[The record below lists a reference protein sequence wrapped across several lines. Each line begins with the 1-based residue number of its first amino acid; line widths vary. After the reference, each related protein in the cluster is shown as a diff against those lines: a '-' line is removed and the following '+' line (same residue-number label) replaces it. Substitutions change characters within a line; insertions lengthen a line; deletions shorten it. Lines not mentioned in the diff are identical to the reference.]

1 MNIARRENRLGRS
14 GHIHWPGAAQERP
27 VKRRFFEKGR
37 CTGKS
42 PPQGRRRSRR
52 DGRSPSHRPEGGAL
66 RGGPSTLLKPRQK
79 GRTAMTEAML
89 TPWGEAL
96 DREHPLPEYPRPQL
110 RRNSYL
116 NLNGIWEYAITKTA
130 EKPAAMQGEIV
141 VPFSPETPLSGVGH
155 ILQPDEYLWY
165 RRSVTLPEGFF
176 RGGRLLLHFGA
187 VDQCCT
193 VWVDGQEAGS
203 HTGGYLPF
211 ALDVTELIEG
221 DAFTL
226 ELRVTDPT
234 DTGSLS
240 RGKQR
245 LKNTGIWYTPQSGIW
260 QTVWMECVPENYL
273 RSLRITPKPEENAVH
288 IRLEADDPAM
298 AAVMICRD
306 GGIIAEGQ
314 TDENG
319 ESTLTIPAE
328 ELHLWSPEDPFLYD
342 VSIVLP
348 GGDRVESYFG
358 MRAFGIGKDEK
369 GLPRLLLNGKPYFQ
383 NGLLDQGYWSDGYYT
398 APSDE
403 ALIHDIAEM
412 KRLGFNMLRKHIKV
426 EPLRWYYHCD
436 RLGML
441 VWQDMMNGGESYSP
455 LSIYV
460 FSNLGLRV
468 KDDRYRYFS
477 RSDEAGRTHYYEE
490 LGQMIDLLYNTVSL
504 ALWVPFNEGWGQF
517 DALKAAE
524 FIRKRD
530 DTRPIDHASGWYD
543 QGGGDIKS
551 IHWYFR
557 PYHHKQPP
565 KEQRPIC
572 LTEYG
577 GYNCAV
583 PGHCWGEGAEFGYK
597 KIADPAE
604 FNRAFQKLME
614 EQIIPAKER
623 GLAAAVYTQVSD
635 VEGERNGLLTYD
647 RKVCKANEAI
657 FRAVNAK
664 LTGDA

>member
-1 MNIARRENRLGRS
+1 
-14 GHIHWPGAAQERP
+14 
-27 VKRRFFEKGR
+27 
-37 CTGKS
+37 
-42 PPQGRRRSRR
+42 
-52 DGRSPSHRPEGGAL
+52 
-66 RGGPSTLLKPRQK
+66 
-79 GRTAMTEAML
+79 MTEAML

-193 VWVDGQEAGS
+193 VWVNGQEAGS

-298 AAVMICRD
+298 AAVTICRD

-328 ELHLWSPEDPFLYD
+328 QLRLWSPENPFLYD
-342 VSIVLP
+342 VTIRLA
-348 GGDRVESYFG
+348 GGDTVESYFG
-358 MRAFGIGKDEK
+358 MRSFGIGKDEK

-504 ALWVPFNEGWGQF
+504 AMWVPFNEGWGQF

>member
-1 MNIARRENRLGRS
+1 
-14 GHIHWPGAAQERP
+14 
-27 VKRRFFEKGR
+27 
-37 CTGKS
+37 
-42 PPQGRRRSRR
+42 
-52 DGRSPSHRPEGGAL
+52 
-66 RGGPSTLLKPRQK
+66 
-79 GRTAMTEAML
+79 MTEAML

-193 VWVDGQEAGS
+193 VWVNGQEAGS

-298 AAVMICRD
+298 AAVTICRD

-328 ELHLWSPEDPFLYD
+328 ELRLWSPEEPFLYD
-342 VSIVLP
+342 VAITLAGS
-348 GGDRVESYFG
+348 DKVESYFG

-597 KIADPAE
+597 KIADPME

>member
-1 MNIARRENRLGRS
+1 
-14 GHIHWPGAAQERP
+14 
-27 VKRRFFEKGR
+27 
-37 CTGKS
+37 
-42 PPQGRRRSRR
+42 
-52 DGRSPSHRPEGGAL
+52 
-66 RGGPSTLLKPRQK
+66 
-79 GRTAMTEAML
+79 MTEAML

-176 RGGRLLLHFGA
+176 RGSRLLLHFGA
-187 VDQCCT
+187 VDQRCT
-193 VWVDGQEAGS
+193 VWVNGQEAGS

-298 AAVMICRD
+298 AAVTICRD

-328 ELHLWSPEDPFLYD
+328 ELRLWSPEDPFLYD

-657 FRAVNAK
+657 SRAVNAK

>member
-1 MNIARRENRLGRS
+1 
-14 GHIHWPGAAQERP
+14 
-27 VKRRFFEKGR
+27 
-37 CTGKS
+37 
-42 PPQGRRRSRR
+42 
-52 DGRSPSHRPEGGAL
+52 
-66 RGGPSTLLKPRQK
+66 
-79 GRTAMTEAML
+79 
-89 TPWGEAL
+89 
-96 DREHPLPEYPRPQL
+96 
-110 RRNSYL
+110 
-116 NLNGIWEYAITKTA
+116 
-130 EKPAAMQGEIV
+130 
-141 VPFSPETPLSGVGH
+141 
-155 ILQPDEYLWY
+155 
-165 RRSVTLPEGFF
+165 
-176 RGGRLLLHFGA
+176 
-187 VDQCCT
+187 
-193 VWVDGQEAGS
+193 
-203 HTGGYLPF
+203 
-211 ALDVTELIEG
+211 
-221 DAFTL
+221 
-226 ELRVTDPT
+226 
-234 DTGSLS
+234 
-240 RGKQR
+240 
-245 LKNTGIWYTPQSGIW
+245 
-260 QTVWMECVPENYL
+260 MECVPENYL

-298 AAVMICRD
+298 AAVTICRD
-306 GGIIAEGQ
+306 GGIIAKGQ

-328 ELHLWSPEDPFLYD
+328 ELRLWSPENPFLYD
-342 VSIVLP
+342 VTIRLAS
-348 GGDRVESYFG
+348 GDTVESYFG

-504 ALWVPFNEGWGQF
+504 AMWVPFNEGWGQF
-517 DALKAAE
+517 DALKATE
-524 FIRKRD
+524 FIRERD

-657 FRAVNAK
+657 FRAMNAK

>member
-1 MNIARRENRLGRS
+1 
-14 GHIHWPGAAQERP
+14 
-27 VKRRFFEKGR
+27 
-37 CTGKS
+37 
-42 PPQGRRRSRR
+42 
-52 DGRSPSHRPEGGAL
+52 
-66 RGGPSTLLKPRQK
+66 
-79 GRTAMTEAML
+79 MTEAML

-176 RGGRLLLHFGA
+176 QGGRLLLHFGA
-187 VDQCCT
+187 VNQCCT
-193 VWVDGQEAGS
+193 VWVNGQEAGS

-273 RSLRITPKPEENAVH
+273 RSLRITPKLEENAVH

-298 AAVMICRD
+298 AAVTICRD

-328 ELHLWSPEDPFLYD
+328 ELRLWSPEDPFLYD

-358 MRAFGIGKDEK
+358 MRAFGIGRDEK

-504 ALWVPFNEGWGQF
+504 AMWVPFNEGWGQF

>member
-1 MNIARRENRLGRS
+1 
-14 GHIHWPGAAQERP
+14 
-27 VKRRFFEKGR
+27 
-37 CTGKS
+37 
-42 PPQGRRRSRR
+42 
-52 DGRSPSHRPEGGAL
+52 
-66 RGGPSTLLKPRQK
+66 
-79 GRTAMTEAML
+79 MTEAML

-298 AAVMICRD
+298 AAVTICRD

-328 ELHLWSPEDPFLYD
+328 ELRLWSPENPFLYD

-358 MRAFGIGKDEK
+358 MRSFGIGKDEK

>member
-1 MNIARRENRLGRS
+1 
-14 GHIHWPGAAQERP
+14 
-27 VKRRFFEKGR
+27 
-37 CTGKS
+37 
-42 PPQGRRRSRR
+42 
-52 DGRSPSHRPEGGAL
+52 
-66 RGGPSTLLKPRQK
+66 
-79 GRTAMTEAML
+79 MTEAML

-193 VWVDGQEAGS
+193 VWVNGQEAGS

-211 ALDVTELIEG
+211 ALDATELIEG

-298 AAVMICRD
+298 AAVTICRD

-328 ELHLWSPEDPFLYD
+328 QMRLWSPENPFLYD
-342 VSIVLP
+342 VTIRLA
-348 GGDRVESYFG
+348 GGDTVESYFG

>member
-1 MNIARRENRLGRS
+1 
-14 GHIHWPGAAQERP
+14 
-27 VKRRFFEKGR
+27 
-37 CTGKS
+37 
-42 PPQGRRRSRR
+42 
-52 DGRSPSHRPEGGAL
+52 
-66 RGGPSTLLKPRQK
+66 
-79 GRTAMTEAML
+79 MTEAML

-176 RGGRLLLHFGA
+176 RGGRLLLYFGA
-187 VDQCCT
+187 VDQRCT
-193 VWVDGQEAGS
+193 VWVNGQEAGS

-298 AAVMICRD
+298 AAVTICRD

-328 ELHLWSPEDPFLYD
+328 ELRLWSPENPFLYD
-342 VSIVLP
+342 AAITLA
-348 GGDRVESYFG
+348 GGDKVESYFG

>member
-1 MNIARRENRLGRS
+1 
-14 GHIHWPGAAQERP
+14 
-27 VKRRFFEKGR
+27 
-37 CTGKS
+37 
-42 PPQGRRRSRR
+42 
-52 DGRSPSHRPEGGAL
+52 
-66 RGGPSTLLKPRQK
+66 
-79 GRTAMTEAML
+79 MTEAML

-176 RGGRLLLHFGA
+176 QGGRLLLHFGA

-193 VWVDGQEAGS
+193 VWVNGQEAGS

-298 AAVMICRD
+298 AAVTICRD

-328 ELHLWSPEDPFLYD
+328 ELRLWSPENPFLYD
-342 VSIVLP
+342 VTIRLA
-348 GGDRVESYFG
+348 GGDTVESYFG
-358 MRAFGIGKDEK
+358 MRSFGIGKDEK

>member
-1 MNIARRENRLGRS
+1 
-14 GHIHWPGAAQERP
+14 
-27 VKRRFFEKGR
+27 
-37 CTGKS
+37 
-42 PPQGRRRSRR
+42 
-52 DGRSPSHRPEGGAL
+52 
-66 RGGPSTLLKPRQK
+66 
-79 GRTAMTEAML
+79 MTEAML

-187 VDQCCT
+187 VDQRCT
-193 VWVDGQEAGS
+193 VWVNGQEAGS

-211 ALDVTELIEG
+211 ALDVTELIQG

-298 AAVMICRD
+298 AAVTICRD

-319 ESTLTIPAE
+319 ESTLPIPAE
-328 ELHLWSPEDPFLYD
+328 ELRLWSAEDPFLYD
-342 VSIVLP
+342 AAITLA
-348 GGDRVESYFG
+348 GGDRVERYFG
-358 MRAFGIGKDEK
+358 LRSFGSGKDEK

>member
-1 MNIARRENRLGRS
+1 
-14 GHIHWPGAAQERP
+14 
-27 VKRRFFEKGR
+27 
-37 CTGKS
+37 
-42 PPQGRRRSRR
+42 
-52 DGRSPSHRPEGGAL
+52 
-66 RGGPSTLLKPRQK
+66 
-79 GRTAMTEAML
+79 MTEAML

-187 VDQCCT
+187 VDQRCT
-193 VWVDGQEAGS
+193 VWVNGQEAGS

-298 AAVMICRD
+298 AAVTICRD

-328 ELHLWSPEDPFLYD
+328 ELRLWSPEEPFLYD

>member
-1 MNIARRENRLGRS
+1 
-14 GHIHWPGAAQERP
+14 
-27 VKRRFFEKGR
+27 
-37 CTGKS
+37 
-42 PPQGRRRSRR
+42 
-52 DGRSPSHRPEGGAL
+52 
-66 RGGPSTLLKPRQK
+66 
-79 GRTAMTEAML
+79 MTEAML

-187 VDQCCT
+187 VDQRCT
-193 VWVDGQEAGS
+193 VWVNGRKAGS

-211 ALDVTELIEG
+211 AVDVTELIEG

-298 AAVMICRD
+298 AAVTICRD

-328 ELHLWSPEDPFLYD
+328 ELRLWSPENPFLYD
-342 VSIVLP
+342 AAITLT
-348 GGDRVESYFG
+348 GGDKVESYFG

>member
-1 MNIARRENRLGRS
+1 
-14 GHIHWPGAAQERP
+14 
-27 VKRRFFEKGR
+27 
-37 CTGKS
+37 
-42 PPQGRRRSRR
+42 
-52 DGRSPSHRPEGGAL
+52 
-66 RGGPSTLLKPRQK
+66 
-79 GRTAMTEAML
+79 MTEAML

-141 VPFSPETPLSGVGH
+141 VPFSPETLLSGVGH

-187 VDQCCT
+187 VDQRCT
-193 VWVDGQEAGS
+193 VWVNGQEAGS

-298 AAVMICRD
+298 AAVTICRD
-306 GGIIAEGQ
+306 GGIIAKGQ

-328 ELHLWSPEDPFLYD
+328 ELRLWSPENPFLYD
-342 VSIVLP
+342 VTIRLAS
-348 GGDRVESYFG
+348 GDTVESYFG

>member
-1 MNIARRENRLGRS
+1 MKKTAITLFFLLQ
-14 GHIHWPGAAQERP
+14 AACLFSQI
-27 VKRRFFEKGR
+27 
-37 CTGKS
+37 
-42 PPQGRRRSRR
+42 
-52 DGRSPSHRPEGGAL
+52 
-66 RGGPSTLLKPRQK
+66 PR
-79 GRTAMTEAML
+79 
-89 TPWGEAL
+89 
-96 DREHPLPEYPRPQL
+96 PEYPRPQFE
-110 RRNSYL
+110 RTDWI
-116 NLNGIWEYAITKTA
+116 NLNGEWTYTFDFGASGLERGYAGSKGFDGKI
-130 EKPAAMQGEIV
+130 I
-141 VPFSPETPLSGVGH
+141 VPFAPESKLSGVGH
-155 ILQPDEYLWY
+155 TDFIGRIWY
-165 RRSVTLPEGFF
+165 QRTIDIPADWS
-176 RGGRLLLHFGA
+176 GRNVMLNFGA
-187 VDQCCT
+187 VYYT
-193 VWVDGQEAGS
+193 SEVYVDGRFVGRHFGGSTSFSYDITAFVKPGGS
-203 HTGGYLPF
+203 HSLVVF
-211 ALDVTELIEG
+211 ATSD
-221 DAFTL
+221 
-226 ELRVTDPT
+226 LR
-234 DTGSLS
+234 S
-240 RGKQR
+240 GKQTAGKQS
-245 LKNTGIWYTPQSGIW
+245 LQYASHSCDYTRTTGIW

-298 AAVMICRD
+298 AAVTICRD

-328 ELHLWSPEDPFLYD
+328 ELRLWSPENPFLYD

-358 MRAFGIGKDEK
+358 MRSFGIGRDEK

-597 KIADPAE
+597 KIADPTE

-614 EQIIPAKER
+614 EQIIPAKES

>member
-1 MNIARRENRLGRS
+1 
-14 GHIHWPGAAQERP
+14 
-27 VKRRFFEKGR
+27 
-37 CTGKS
+37 
-42 PPQGRRRSRR
+42 
-52 DGRSPSHRPEGGAL
+52 
-66 RGGPSTLLKPRQK
+66 
-79 GRTAMTEAML
+79 MTEAML

-141 VPFSPETPLSGVGH
+141 VPFSPGTPLSGVGH

-187 VDQCCT
+187 VDQRCT
-193 VWVDGQEAGS
+193 VWVNGQEAGS

-298 AAVMICRD
+298 AAVTICRD

-328 ELHLWSPEDPFLYD
+328 ELRLWSPEDPFLYD

-348 GGDRVESYFG
+348 GGDKVESYFG

>member
-1 MNIARRENRLGRS
+1 
-14 GHIHWPGAAQERP
+14 
-27 VKRRFFEKGR
+27 
-37 CTGKS
+37 
-42 PPQGRRRSRR
+42 
-52 DGRSPSHRPEGGAL
+52 
-66 RGGPSTLLKPRQK
+66 
-79 GRTAMTEAML
+79 MTEAML

-176 RGGRLLLHFGA
+176 QGGRLLLHFGA

-193 VWVDGQEAGS
+193 VWVNGRKAGS

-298 AAVMICRD
+298 AAVTICRD

-328 ELHLWSPEDPFLYD
+328 ELRLWSPEDPFLYD

-358 MRAFGIGKDEK
+358 MRSFGIGRDEK

>member
-1 MNIARRENRLGRS
+1 
-14 GHIHWPGAAQERP
+14 
-27 VKRRFFEKGR
+27 
-37 CTGKS
+37 
-42 PPQGRRRSRR
+42 
-52 DGRSPSHRPEGGAL
+52 
-66 RGGPSTLLKPRQK
+66 
-79 GRTAMTEAML
+79 MTEAML

-193 VWVDGQEAGS
+193 VWVNGQEAGS

-298 AAVMICRD
+298 AAVTICRD

-328 ELHLWSPEDPFLYD
+328 ELRLWSPENPFLYD
-342 VSIVLP
+342 AAITLT
-348 GGDRVESYFG
+348 GGDKVESYFG
-358 MRAFGIGKDEK
+358 MRAFGIGNDEK

-504 ALWVPFNEGWGQF
+504 AMWVPFNEGWGQF
-517 DALKAAE
+517 DALKATE
-524 FIRKRD
+524 FIRERD

>member
-1 MNIARRENRLGRS
+1 
-14 GHIHWPGAAQERP
+14 
-27 VKRRFFEKGR
+27 
-37 CTGKS
+37 
-42 PPQGRRRSRR
+42 
-52 DGRSPSHRPEGGAL
+52 
-66 RGGPSTLLKPRQK
+66 
-79 GRTAMTEAML
+79 MTEAML

-193 VWVDGQEAGS
+193 VWVNGQEAGS

-298 AAVMICRD
+298 AAVTICRD

-328 ELHLWSPEDPFLYD
+328 ELRLWSPENPFLYD

-614 EQIIPAKER
+614 EQLIPAKER

>member
-1 MNIARRENRLGRS
+1 
-14 GHIHWPGAAQERP
+14 
-27 VKRRFFEKGR
+27 
-37 CTGKS
+37 
-42 PPQGRRRSRR
+42 
-52 DGRSPSHRPEGGAL
+52 
-66 RGGPSTLLKPRQK
+66 
-79 GRTAMTEAML
+79 MTEAML

-193 VWVDGQEAGS
+193 VWVDGQEVGS

-298 AAVMICRD
+298 AAVTICRD

-328 ELHLWSPEDPFLYD
+328 ELRLWSPENPFLYD

>member
-1 MNIARRENRLGRS
+1 
-14 GHIHWPGAAQERP
+14 
-27 VKRRFFEKGR
+27 
-37 CTGKS
+37 
-42 PPQGRRRSRR
+42 
-52 DGRSPSHRPEGGAL
+52 
-66 RGGPSTLLKPRQK
+66 
-79 GRTAMTEAML
+79 MTEAML

-193 VWVDGQEAGS
+193 VWVNGQEASS

-298 AAVMICRD
+298 AAVTICRD

-328 ELHLWSPEDPFLYD
+328 ELRLWSPEDPFLYD
-342 VSIVLP
+342 AAINLT
-348 GGDRVESYFG
+348 GGDKVESYFG

-657 FRAVNAK
+657 FRAVNGK

>member
-1 MNIARRENRLGRS
+1 
-14 GHIHWPGAAQERP
+14 
-27 VKRRFFEKGR
+27 
-37 CTGKS
+37 
-42 PPQGRRRSRR
+42 
-52 DGRSPSHRPEGGAL
+52 
-66 RGGPSTLLKPRQK
+66 
-79 GRTAMTEAML
+79 MTEAML

-116 NLNGIWEYAITKTA
+116 NLNGIWEYAITKTV

-193 VWVDGQEAGS
+193 VWVNGQEAGS

-226 ELRVTDPT
+226 ELRVTDPS

-298 AAVMICRD
+298 AAVTICRD

-328 ELHLWSPEDPFLYD
+328 ELRLWSPEEPFLYD

-583 PGHCWGEGAEFGYK
+583 PGPCWGEGAEFGYK

-614 EQIIPAKER
+614 EQLIPAKER

>member
-1 MNIARRENRLGRS
+1 
-14 GHIHWPGAAQERP
+14 
-27 VKRRFFEKGR
+27 
-37 CTGKS
+37 
-42 PPQGRRRSRR
+42 
-52 DGRSPSHRPEGGAL
+52 
-66 RGGPSTLLKPRQK
+66 
-79 GRTAMTEAML
+79 MTEAML

-155 ILQPDEYLWY
+155 LLQPDEYLWY

-193 VWVDGQEAGS
+193 VWVNGQEAGS

-298 AAVMICRD
+298 AAVTICRD

-328 ELHLWSPEDPFLYD
+328 QLRLWSPENPFLYD
-342 VSIVLP
+342 VTIRLA
-348 GGDRVESYFG
+348 GGDTVESYFG
-358 MRAFGIGKDEK
+358 MRSFGIGKDEK

>member
-1 MNIARRENRLGRS
+1 
-14 GHIHWPGAAQERP
+14 
-27 VKRRFFEKGR
+27 
-37 CTGKS
+37 
-42 PPQGRRRSRR
+42 
-52 DGRSPSHRPEGGAL
+52 
-66 RGGPSTLLKPRQK
+66 
-79 GRTAMTEAML
+79 MTEAML

-193 VWVDGQEAGS
+193 VWVNGQEAGS

-211 ALDVTELIEG
+211 ALDATELIEG

-273 RSLRITPKPEENAVH
+273 RSLRITPKLEENAVH

-298 AAVMICRD
+298 AAVTICRD

-328 ELHLWSPEDPFLYD
+328 ELRLWSPEDPFLYD

-348 GGDRVESYFG
+348 GGDKVESYFG

>member
-1 MNIARRENRLGRS
+1 
-14 GHIHWPGAAQERP
+14 
-27 VKRRFFEKGR
+27 
-37 CTGKS
+37 
-42 PPQGRRRSRR
+42 
-52 DGRSPSHRPEGGAL
+52 
-66 RGGPSTLLKPRQK
+66 
-79 GRTAMTEAML
+79 MTEAML

-165 RRSVTLPEGFF
+165 RRSVTLLEGFF
-176 RGGRLLLHFGA
+176 QGGRLLLHFGA

-193 VWVDGQEAGS
+193 VWVNGQEAGS

-298 AAVMICRD
+298 AAVTICRD

-328 ELHLWSPEDPFLYD
+328 QLRLWSPENPFLYD
-342 VSIVLP
+342 VTIRLA
-348 GGDRVESYFG
+348 GGDTVESYFG

-477 RSDEAGRTHYYEE
+477 RSDEAGRTHYYKE

-657 FRAVNAK
+657 FRAMNAK

>member
-1 MNIARRENRLGRS
+1 
-14 GHIHWPGAAQERP
+14 
-27 VKRRFFEKGR
+27 
-37 CTGKS
+37 
-42 PPQGRRRSRR
+42 
-52 DGRSPSHRPEGGAL
+52 
-66 RGGPSTLLKPRQK
+66 
-79 GRTAMTEAML
+79 MTEAML

-193 VWVDGQEAGS
+193 VWVNGQEAGS

-298 AAVMICRD
+298 AAVTICRD

-328 ELHLWSPEDPFLYD
+328 ELRLWSPENPFLYD
-342 VSIVLP
+342 AAITLT
-348 GGDRVESYFG
+348 GGDKVESYFG

>member
-1 MNIARRENRLGRS
+1 M
-14 GHIHWPGAAQERP
+14 
-27 VKRRFFEKGR
+27 
-37 CTGKS
+37 
-42 PPQGRRRSRR
+42 
-52 DGRSPSHRPEGGAL
+52 SHRPEGGAL
-66 RGGPSTLLKPRQK
+66 RGGPRTLLKPRQK
-79 GRTAMTEAML
+79 GGTAMTEAML

-193 VWVDGQEAGS
+193 VWVNGQEAGS

-298 AAVMICRD
+298 AAVTICRD

-328 ELHLWSPEDPFLYD
+328 ELRLWSPENPFLYD

>member
-1 MNIARRENRLGRS
+1 
-14 GHIHWPGAAQERP
+14 
-27 VKRRFFEKGR
+27 
-37 CTGKS
+37 
-42 PPQGRRRSRR
+42 
-52 DGRSPSHRPEGGAL
+52 
-66 RGGPSTLLKPRQK
+66 
-79 GRTAMTEAML
+79 MTEAML

-193 VWVDGQEAGS
+193 VWVNGQEAGS

-298 AAVMICRD
+298 AAVTICRD

-328 ELHLWSPEDPFLYD
+328 ELRLWSPEEPFLYD
-342 VSIVLP
+342 VAITLAGS
-348 GGDRVESYFG
+348 DKVESYFG

-369 GLPRLLLNGKPYFQ
+369 GLPQLLLNGKPYFQ

>member
-1 MNIARRENRLGRS
+1 
-14 GHIHWPGAAQERP
+14 
-27 VKRRFFEKGR
+27 
-37 CTGKS
+37 
-42 PPQGRRRSRR
+42 
-52 DGRSPSHRPEGGAL
+52 
-66 RGGPSTLLKPRQK
+66 
-79 GRTAMTEAML
+79 MTEAML

-187 VDQCCT
+187 VDLCCT
-193 VWVDGQEAGS
+193 VWVNGQEAGS

-298 AAVMICRD
+298 AAVTICRD

-328 ELHLWSPEDPFLYD
+328 ELRLWSPEEPFLYD
-342 VSIVLP
+342 VAITLAGS
-348 GGDRVESYFG
+348 DKVESYFG

-530 DTRPIDHASGWYD
+530 DTRPIDHASGWHD
-543 QGGGDIKS
+543 QGGPEFKS
-551 IHWYFR
+551 IHKYILPVHAPTAR
-557 PYHHKQPP
+557 RTAG
-565 KEQRPIC
+565 RPIV
-572 LTEYG
+572 LSEYG
-577 GYNCAV
+577 GYSWNIVEHAWN
-583 PGHCWGEGAEFGYK
+583 PKRSFGYIMFK
-597 KIADPAE
+597 NSE
-604 FNRAFQKLME
+604 KLSAAYKRLHE
-614 EQIIPAKER
+614 SQVIPLINK
-623 GLAAAVYTQVSD
+623 GLCATVYTQVSD
-635 VEGERNGLLTYD
+635 VEFEVNGIYSYD
-647 RKVCKANEAI
+647 RKILKLDADTV
-657 FRAVNAK
+657 RAVNVK
-664 LTGDA
+664 LTY

>member
-1 MNIARRENRLGRS
+1 
-14 GHIHWPGAAQERP
+14 
-27 VKRRFFEKGR
+27 
-37 CTGKS
+37 
-42 PPQGRRRSRR
+42 
-52 DGRSPSHRPEGGAL
+52 
-66 RGGPSTLLKPRQK
+66 
-79 GRTAMTEAML
+79 MTEAML

-193 VWVDGQEAGS
+193 VWVNGQEAGS

-211 ALDVTELIEG
+211 TLELT
-221 DAFTL
+221 DLLPADTLTL

-298 AAVMICRD
+298 AAVTICRD

-328 ELHLWSPEDPFLYD
+328 ELRLWSPEEPFLYD
-342 VSIVLP
+342 AAITLA
-348 GGDRVESYFG
+348 GGDKVESYFG

>member
-1 MNIARRENRLGRS
+1 
-14 GHIHWPGAAQERP
+14 
-27 VKRRFFEKGR
+27 
-37 CTGKS
+37 
-42 PPQGRRRSRR
+42 
-52 DGRSPSHRPEGGAL
+52 
-66 RGGPSTLLKPRQK
+66 
-79 GRTAMTEAML
+79 MTEAML

-176 RGGRLLLHFGA
+176 QGGRLLLHFGA

-193 VWVDGQEAGS
+193 VWVNGQEAGS

-298 AAVMICRD
+298 AAVTICRD

-314 TDENG
+314 TNENG

-328 ELHLWSPEDPFLYD
+328 ELRLWSPENPFLYD
-342 VSIVLP
+342 AAITLA
-348 GGDRVESYFG
+348 GGDKVESYFG

-604 FNRAFQKLME
+604 FNRAFQKLMG

>member
-1 MNIARRENRLGRS
+1 
-14 GHIHWPGAAQERP
+14 
-27 VKRRFFEKGR
+27 
-37 CTGKS
+37 
-42 PPQGRRRSRR
+42 
-52 DGRSPSHRPEGGAL
+52 
-66 RGGPSTLLKPRQK
+66 
-79 GRTAMTEAML
+79 MTEAML

-141 VPFSPETPLSGVGH
+141 VPFSPEAPLSGVGH

-193 VWVDGQEAGS
+193 VWVNGRKAGS

-298 AAVMICRD
+298 AAVTICRD

-328 ELHLWSPEDPFLYD
+328 ELRLWSPEDPFLYD

-348 GGDRVESYFG
+348 GGDKVESYFG

-403 ALIHDIAEM
+403 ALIHDIAVM

>member
-1 MNIARRENRLGRS
+1 
-14 GHIHWPGAAQERP
+14 
-27 VKRRFFEKGR
+27 
-37 CTGKS
+37 
-42 PPQGRRRSRR
+42 
-52 DGRSPSHRPEGGAL
+52 
-66 RGGPSTLLKPRQK
+66 
-79 GRTAMTEAML
+79 MTEAML

-176 RGGRLLLHFGA
+176 QGGRLLLHFGA

-193 VWVDGQEAGS
+193 VWVNGQEAGS

-273 RSLRITPKPEENAVH
+273 RSLRITPKLEENAVH

-298 AAVMICRD
+298 AAVTICRD

-328 ELHLWSPEDPFLYD
+328 ELRLWSPENPFLYD

-504 ALWVPFNEGWGQF
+504 AMWVPFNEGWGQF

>member
-1 MNIARRENRLGRS
+1 
-14 GHIHWPGAAQERP
+14 
-27 VKRRFFEKGR
+27 
-37 CTGKS
+37 
-42 PPQGRRRSRR
+42 
-52 DGRSPSHRPEGGAL
+52 
-66 RGGPSTLLKPRQK
+66 
-79 GRTAMTEAML
+79 MTEAML

-176 RGGRLLLHFGA
+176 QGGRLLLHFGA

-193 VWVDGQEAGS
+193 VWVNGQEAGS

-273 RSLRITPKPEENAVH
+273 RSLRITPKLEENAVH

-298 AAVMICRD
+298 AAVTICRD

-328 ELHLWSPEDPFLYD
+328 ELRLWSPEDPFLYD

-358 MRAFGIGKDEK
+358 MRAFGIGRDEK

-383 NGLLDQGYWSDGYYT
+383 NGLLDQGCWSDGYYT

>member
-1 MNIARRENRLGRS
+1 
-14 GHIHWPGAAQERP
+14 
-27 VKRRFFEKGR
+27 
-37 CTGKS
+37 
-42 PPQGRRRSRR
+42 
-52 DGRSPSHRPEGGAL
+52 
-66 RGGPSTLLKPRQK
+66 
-79 GRTAMTEAML
+79 MTEAML

-116 NLNGIWEYAITKTA
+116 NLNGIWEYAITKTV

-187 VDQCCT
+187 VDQRCT
-193 VWVDGQEAGS
+193 VWVNGQEAGS

-298 AAVMICRD
+298 AAVTICRD

-328 ELHLWSPEDPFLYD
+328 ELRLWSPENPFLYD

>member
-1 MNIARRENRLGRS
+1 
-14 GHIHWPGAAQERP
+14 
-27 VKRRFFEKGR
+27 
-37 CTGKS
+37 
-42 PPQGRRRSRR
+42 
-52 DGRSPSHRPEGGAL
+52 
-66 RGGPSTLLKPRQK
+66 
-79 GRTAMTEAML
+79 MTEAML

-187 VDQCCT
+187 VDQRCT
-193 VWVDGQEAGS
+193 VWVNGRKAGS

-298 AAVMICRD
+298 AAVTICRD

-328 ELHLWSPEDPFLYD
+328 ELRLWSPENPFLYD
-342 VSIVLP
+342 AAIVLP
-348 GGDRVESYFG
+348 GGDKVESYFG

-557 PYHHKQPP
+557 PYHHKQPS

>member
-1 MNIARRENRLGRS
+1 
-14 GHIHWPGAAQERP
+14 
-27 VKRRFFEKGR
+27 
-37 CTGKS
+37 
-42 PPQGRRRSRR
+42 
-52 DGRSPSHRPEGGAL
+52 
-66 RGGPSTLLKPRQK
+66 
-79 GRTAMTEAML
+79 MTEAML

-193 VWVDGQEAGS
+193 VWVNGQEAGS

-273 RSLRITPKPEENAVH
+273 RSLCITPKPEENAVH

-298 AAVMICRD
+298 AAVTICRD
-306 GGIIAEGQ
+306 GSIIAEGQ

-328 ELHLWSPEDPFLYD
+328 ELRLWSPEEPFLYD
-342 VSIVLP
+342 AAITLA
-348 GGDRVESYFG
+348 GGDKVESYFG
-358 MRAFGIGKDEK
+358 MRAFGIGRDEK

-504 ALWVPFNEGWGQF
+504 AMWVPFNEGWGQF

>member
-1 MNIARRENRLGRS
+1 
-14 GHIHWPGAAQERP
+14 
-27 VKRRFFEKGR
+27 
-37 CTGKS
+37 
-42 PPQGRRRSRR
+42 
-52 DGRSPSHRPEGGAL
+52 
-66 RGGPSTLLKPRQK
+66 
-79 GRTAMTEAML
+79 MTEAML

-155 ILQPDEYLWY
+155 LLQPDEYLWY

-176 RGGRLLLHFGA
+176 QGGRLLLHFGA

-193 VWVDGQEAGS
+193 VWVNGQEAGS

-273 RSLRITPKPEENAVH
+273 RSLRITPKLEENAVH

-298 AAVMICRD
+298 AAVTICRD

-328 ELHLWSPEDPFLYD
+328 ELRLWSPEDPFLYD

-358 MRAFGIGKDEK
+358 MRAFGIGRDEK

-504 ALWVPFNEGWGQF
+504 AMWVPFNEGWGQF

>member
-1 MNIARRENRLGRS
+1 
-14 GHIHWPGAAQERP
+14 
-27 VKRRFFEKGR
+27 
-37 CTGKS
+37 
-42 PPQGRRRSRR
+42 
-52 DGRSPSHRPEGGAL
+52 
-66 RGGPSTLLKPRQK
+66 
-79 GRTAMTEAML
+79 MTEAML

-193 VWVDGQEAGS
+193 VWVNGQEAGS

-298 AAVMICRD
+298 AAVTICRD

-328 ELHLWSPEDPFLYD
+328 ELRLWSPEDPFLYD

-597 KIADPAE
+597 KIADPME

>member
-1 MNIARRENRLGRS
+1 
-14 GHIHWPGAAQERP
+14 
-27 VKRRFFEKGR
+27 
-37 CTGKS
+37 
-42 PPQGRRRSRR
+42 
-52 DGRSPSHRPEGGAL
+52 
-66 RGGPSTLLKPRQK
+66 
-79 GRTAMTEAML
+79 MTEAML
-89 TPWGEAL
+89 TPWGETL

-110 RRNSYL
+110 RRQSCL
-116 NLNGIWEYAITKTA
+116 NLNGVWEYAITKTQ

-165 RRSVTLPEGFF
+165 RRTVTLPEGFYPA
-176 RGGRLLLHFGA
+176 GRLLLHFGA
-187 VDQCCT
+187 VDQRCT
-193 VWVDGQEAGS
+193 VWLNGKELGS

-211 ALDVTELIEG
+211 TFELTDCLTDG
-221 DAFTL
+221 TFTL
-226 ELRVTDPT
+226 ELCVTDPT
-234 DTGSLS
+234 DTGFLS

-245 LKNTGIWYTPQSGIW
+245 LKHAGIWYTPQSGIW
-260 QTVWMECVPENYL
+260 QTVWLEAVPQNYL
-273 RSLRITPKPEENAVH
+273 HSLRITPQPEKNIVH
-288 IRLEADDPAM
+288 LRLDADDPAH
-298 AAVMICRD
+298 ADITIHKD
-306 GGIIAEGQ
+306 GIIIAA
-314 TDENG
+314 G
-319 ESTLTIPAE
+319 ESGTDGEALLSIPAE
-328 ELHLWSPEDPFLYD
+328 QLRLWSPEDPYLYD
-342 VSIVLP
+342 VTITLT
-348 GGDRVESYFG
+348 GGDTVESYFG
-358 MRAFGIGKDEK
+358 MRSFGIGKDEK

-436 RLGML
+436 QLGML
-441 VWQDMMNGGESYSP
+441 VWQDMINGGGRYSP
-455 LSIYV
+455 FSIYV

-477 RSDEAGRTHYYEE
+477 RTDEKGRAHYYEE
-490 LGQMIDLLYNTVSL
+490 LGQMVDLLYNTVSL

-517 DALKAAE
+517 DALKATE

-530 DTRPIDHASGWYD
+530 NTRPIDHASGWYD

-557 PYHHKQPP
+557 PYHHRQPAG
-565 KEQRPIC
+565 EQRPVC

-583 PGHCWGEGAEFGYK
+583 PEHCWGEGTEFGYK

-604 FNRAFQKLME
+604 FNRAFRALME
-614 EQIIPAKER
+614 EQILPAKAM

-647 RKVCKANEAI
+647 RRVCKADEAV

-664 LTGDA
+664 LADEP

>member
-1 MNIARRENRLGRS
+1 
-14 GHIHWPGAAQERP
+14 
-27 VKRRFFEKGR
+27 
-37 CTGKS
+37 
-42 PPQGRRRSRR
+42 
-52 DGRSPSHRPEGGAL
+52 
-66 RGGPSTLLKPRQK
+66 
-79 GRTAMTEAML
+79 MTEAML
-89 TPWGEAL
+89 TSWGEAL

-193 VWVDGQEAGS
+193 VWVNGQEAGS

-298 AAVMICRD
+298 AAVTICRD

-328 ELHLWSPEDPFLYD
+328 ELRLWSPEDPFLYD